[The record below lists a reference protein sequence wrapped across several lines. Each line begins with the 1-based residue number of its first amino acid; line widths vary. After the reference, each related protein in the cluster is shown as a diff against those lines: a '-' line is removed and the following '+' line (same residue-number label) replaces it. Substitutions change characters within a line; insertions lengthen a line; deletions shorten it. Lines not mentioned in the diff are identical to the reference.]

1 MPPPASERL
10 QTQIVIGKC
19 SERFDMLR
27 RINVLGTSIGVL
39 VVDPVRAACMVGGG
53 NAGNKHELGHN
64 SLS

>member
-1 MPPPASERL
+1 
-10 QTQIVIGKC
+10 
-19 SERFDMLR
+19 MLR
-27 RINVLGTSIGVL
+27 RINVLGTSIGML